1 MFIAYAYFLYD
12 SMLSHIK
19 DDYKSIKTTNIMH
32 SMAEEED
39 HDRPHIDVRNK
50 TRLIKRSN
58 EFYLNDLDFMPVYE
72 IKSMNQE
79 EIQKFDIFQLQE
91 LGFLGATKANVSRQ
105 SSVNYHQYRFTT
117 LAFWCRTAL
126 RPSRVTWSPSYSPQ
140 GGLIALLS
148 FSQWESAS
156 TR

>member
-1 MFIAYAYFLYD
+1 
-12 SMLSHIK
+12 
-19 DDYKSIKTTNIMH
+19 MH

-39 HDRPHIDVRNK
+39 HDRLHIDVQNK

-91 LGFLGATKANVSRQ
+91 LGFLGATKAESNAWDS
-105 SSVNYHQYRFTT
+105 T
-117 LAFWCRTAL
+117 LSIDYNKL
-126 RPSRVTWSPSYSPQ
+126 
-140 GGLIALLS
+140 
-148 FSQWESAS
+148 
-156 TR
+156 